1 MKYIKKFNNHLNYL
15 NFLSSNN
22 FIKPNV
28 SKCVSELDIHYN
40 KWYETRVVAK
50 YNVTDITQETKILR
64 STQNVNLIEIDG
76 NILSSLNTSYQFT
89 EIGIHVIKYTL
100 NDNTKFILG
109 QAFNGCTNL
118 IDIYIPETVTNIP
131 SYTFNGTSITSIN
144 IPKSI
149 TTIETCA
156 FQATALTSVKIPNT
170 VVNIG
175 INIFAGNKSLINVI
189 LPNNL
194 TTITTSMFNNCK
206 SLTYINIPDTVIA
219 INMMAFLGD
228 DHLLNITIPAN
239 VTYIGSEAFRY
250 CNALQYITCLATT
263 PPTLSGSNIFP
274 GSYPIYV
281 PSEALSLY
289 QNDESWSIYINRL
302 QAII

>member
-1 MKYIKKFNNHLNYL
+1 MKYIKKFNQHSLYEA
-15 NFLSSNN
+15 FIVGAE
-22 FIKPNV
+22 FIKPNL
-28 SKCVSELDIHYN
+28 SLCVKENEVHYN

-50 YNVTDITQETKILR
+50 YNVTDTTQATNILR

-76 NILSSLNTSYQFT
+76 NILSSLTTSYQFT
-89 EIGIHVIKYTL
+89 ETGIHVIKYTL

-109 QAFNGCTNL
+109 QGFNGCKNL
-118 IDIYIPETVTNIP
+118 IDIYIPETVTSIP
-131 SYTFNGTSITSIN
+131 AYTFNDTSITSIN

-156 FQATALTSVKIPNT
+156 FQRSALTSVKIPNT

-175 INIFAGNKSLINVI
+175 TDIFNGNKSLINVI

-194 TTITTSMFNNCK
+194 TTITSSMFRNCK
-206 SLTYINIPDTVIA
+206 ALTHINIPDTVIA
-219 INMMAFLGD
+219 INMMAFAGNE
-228 DHLLNITIPAN
+228 HLLNITIPAN
-239 VTYIGSEAFRY
+239 LTYIGSEAFRY

-263 PPTLSGSNIFP
+263 PPTLSGSNIFS